1 MTVFHPG
8 KFGCFF
14 VILVK
19 NGENLKASTPFVFT
33 TGTIGYPL
41 LFVLLIWIV
50 FWAEVRFGINLNRF
64 GVRPGSVEGLWG
76 IFFSPFIHSDIKHL
90 FNNTIP
96 LFVLSLSLFYF
107 YRPIS
112 WKVLLI
118 GFFSTGIL
126 TWLIGRQAYH
136 IGASGIIYLL
146 ASFLFFKG
154 IFSKYFRL
162 VALSLMVV
170 FLYGGLVWYVTPID
184 PEISWEGHLSG
195 LISGISLALIFRK
208 KIAMVPKYEWEK
220 AEYDESEDSFM
231 RHFDENGNFIE
242 SPQPP
247 EGEEISETE
256 TQYEKTDAENSESDS
271 QNKITYRYIYKKSPK
286 KD

>member
-1 MTVFHPG
+1 M
-8 KFGCFF
+8 
-14 VILVK
+14 
-19 NGENLKASTPFVFT
+19 KASSPFVFT

-41 LFVLLIWIV
+41 LFVLIIWIA
-50 FWAEVRFGINLNRF
+50 FWAEIQFGLHLDVYGI
-64 GVRPGSVEGLWG
+64 RPGEISGLRG
-76 IFFSPFIHSDIKHL
+76 IFFSPFIHANIKHL

-118 GFFSTGIL
+118 GFFSTGLL
-126 TWLIGRQAYH
+126 TWIIGRPAYH

-154 IFSKYFRL
+154 IFSKYYRL

-195 LISGISLALIFRK
+195 LLSGFALSIIFKK
-208 KIAMVPKYEWEK
+208 KIASNPKYEWEK
-220 AEYDESEDSFM
+220 PDYRAEDDRFM
-231 RHFDENGNFIE
+231 RHFDESGNFIE
-242 SPQPP
+242 KLPDEEEEPP
-247 EGEEISETE
+247 TIE
-256 TQYEKTDAENSESDS
+256 YH
-271 QNKITYRYIYKKSPK
+271 YKEFPK